1 MFIRGT
7 QCKWFCLLYLPCAIL
22 SAHAFAHDF
31 WIEPQTFRPQ
41 VGAKVPLQLHVGM
54 DFKGDSALFNPEQ
67 FNRYVYAGP
76 GGERPVAG
84 QLGDD
89 PAGSIVVDKPGLYA
103 VIYDS
108 KKFDVKFDDF
118 NKFQDYLKDE
128 GLEKHMSFAKARAG
142 NGGRI
147 TEVYSRCA
155 KALIAAPQGDAAPA
169 SHNFGCALELIAESN
184 PYQDSDL
191 KLRLLF
197 KGAPVADVLVVA
209 FTNTEP
215 ANKIRVRTDKDGRV
229 AFKLP
234 KGGVWLVKAV
244 HMTAA
249 ARFIR
254 GDWES
259 YWASL
264 TFEAPAR

>member
-7 QCKWFCLLYLPCAIL
+7 QFKRFCFSSLSFAILAL
-22 SAHAFAHDF
+22 SAHAHDF
-31 WIEPQTFRPQ
+31 WIEPQTFHPQ
-41 VGAKVPLQLHVGM
+41 VGAKVPLNLHVGM
-54 DFKGDSALFNPEQ
+54 DFKGDKALFNAEQ

-76 GGERPVAG
+76 GGERPVTG

-89 PAGSIVVDKPGLYA
+89 PAGSITIDKPGLYA

-108 KKFDVKFDDF
+108 KKFDVSFDDF

-128 GLEKHMSFAKARAG
+128 GLEKHMTLAKARAG
-142 NGGRI
+142 NGGKI
-147 TEVYSRCA
+147 TEIYSRCA
-155 KALIAAPQGDAAPA
+155 KTLIAAPQGEAAPA
-169 SHNFGCALELIAESN
+169 GHDFHCALELIAESN
-184 PYQDSDL
+184 PYKDSDV

-197 KGAPVADVLVVA
+197 KGAPVADVLVAA
-209 FTNTEP
+209 FNKADPT
-215 ANKIRVRTDKDGRV
+215 NKIRLRTDKEGRV

-244 HMTAA
+244 HMQAM
-249 ARFIR
+249 ARFVR

-259 YWASL
+259 FWASL
-264 TFEAPAR
+264 TFEAPQR

>member
-1 MFIRGT
+1 MFLRGT
-7 QCKWFCLLYLPCAIL
+7 QCKRFCLGVIACAIL

-41 VGAKVPLQLHVGM
+41 VGAKVPLHLHVGN
-54 DFKGDSALFNPEQ
+54 DFKGDAALFNPEQ
-67 FNRYVYAGP
+67 FNRYVYFGP
-76 GGERPVAG
+76 SGERPVAG

-89 PAGSIVVDKPGLYA
+89 PAGTIAVDKPGLYA

-108 KKFDVKFDDF
+108 RKFDVSFNDF

-128 GLEKHMSFAKARAG
+128 GLEKHMPFAKARAG
-142 NGGRI
+142 NGGKI

-155 KALIAAPQGDAAPA
+155 KALLAAPQGEAAPA
-169 SHNFGCALELIAESN
+169 GHDFHCVLELVAETN
-184 PYQDSDL
+184 PYRDSEL

-209 FTNTEP
+209 FTKAEP
-215 ANKIRVRTDKDGRV
+215 ANKIRIRTDKEGRV
-229 AFKLP
+229 TFRLP

-264 TFEAPAR
+264 TFEAPTR

>member
-7 QCKWFCLLYLPCAIL
+7 QFKWFCFSFLPCAIL
-22 SAHAFAHDF
+22 SATAQAHDF
-31 WIEPQTFRPQ
+31 WIEPQTFHPEI
-41 VGAKVPLQLHVGM
+41 GAKVSLHLHVGM

-108 KKFDVKFDDF
+108 KKFEVKFDDF

-128 GLEKHMSFAKARAG
+128 GLEKHMPFAKARAG

-169 SHNFGCALELIAESN
+169 RHDFGCALELVAESN
-184 PYQDSDL
+184 PYRDSEL

-209 FTNTEP
+209 FTKTEP
-215 ANKIRVRTDKDGRV
+215 ANKIRVRTDKDERV
-229 AFKLP
+229 AFRLP
-234 KGGVWLVKAV
+234 KGGVWLVKTV
-244 HMTAA
+244 HITTT
-249 ARFIR
+249 ARFIH
-254 GDWES
+254 DD
-259 YWASL
+259 
-264 TFEAPAR
+264 